1 MSGWAK
7 QKQTEPA
14 RSVGKSSV
22 ARVGGARR
30 TRAVRQPVSYTPSG
44 YSAPVDW
51 RDELQGLPKVGEWAA
66 GEHDGLQLTENIES
80 RALKWI
86 MELEQIADIALL
98 PQGDRAPDY
107 DLAARILLSLIKLS
121 SVNRQRVDLTA
132 QIAMSSGP
140 DLSGLSDAELRA
152 IELVDNETLNELA
165 LRIGR
170 VKSAKPS

>member
-1 MSGWAK
+1 MSAWAK

-30 TRAVRQPVSYTPSG
+30 TRAVRQSASYTTSD
-44 YSAPVDW
+44 YDTPVDW

-86 MELEQIADIALL
+86 MELEQIADIALM

-107 DLAARILLSLIKLS
+107 DLAVTILLSLIKLS
-121 SVNRQRVDLTA
+121 SVTRQRVDLTA
-132 QIAMSSGP
+132 QVAMGTGP
-140 DLSGLSDAELRA
+140 DLSGLSEAELRA
-152 IELVDNETLNELA
+152 IELADHEKLNELA

-170 VKSAKPS
+170 VRSTKPS